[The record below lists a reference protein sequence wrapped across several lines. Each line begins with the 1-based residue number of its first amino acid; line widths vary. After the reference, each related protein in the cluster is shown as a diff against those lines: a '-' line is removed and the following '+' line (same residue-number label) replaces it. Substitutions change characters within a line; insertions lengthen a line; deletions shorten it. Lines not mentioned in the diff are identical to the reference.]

1 MKKILILAFLA
12 AAAAGAAAQS
22 PDDLLAKVDA
32 RRSIPDMSFVMQMT
46 SFDGDAQK
54 DSNTLWGF
62 VKTGAGQNKSLI
74 AFAEPASVKGRKM
87 LMDGSVVYLLF
98 PKTKNPIR
106 LSPLQILM
114 GEASNGDV
122 ARTGFAQD
130 YDATSLD
137 EVERDGVA
145 CYQFTLAVKEARKDS
160 SYKKVVLWVEK
171 TSLRLQYAEFYASAD
186 KLLKKTFYKEYGQA
200 EGKDVPMVL
209 DIYDAENSQKHT
221 VMTFKKIGR
230 KPVPDTV
237 FKRDYLENWTPEQ
250 PR

>member
-1 MKKILILAFLA
+1 MRKILIFAFIV
-12 AAAAGAAAQS
+12 AAAAGAAAQT
-22 PDDLLAKVDA
+22 PDEMLAKVDA
-32 RRSIPDMSFVMQMT
+32 QRNIPDMSFVMQMT
-46 SFDGDAQK
+46 SFDGDTQK

-122 ARTGFAQD
+122 ARTGFSQD
-130 YDATSLD
+130 YDVATLK
-137 EVERDGVA
+137 EAERDGVA
-145 CYQFTLAVKEARKDS
+145 SYQFTLTVKEARKDS

-171 TSLRLQYAEFYASAD
+171 ASLRLQYAEFFASGD

-209 DIYDAENSQKHT
+209 DIYDAENAQKHT

-237 FKRDYLENWTPEQ
+237 FRRDYLETWTPEQ
-250 PR
+250 PK

>member
-1 MKKILILAFLA
+1 
-12 AAAAGAAAQS
+12 
-22 PDDLLAKVDA
+22 
-32 RRSIPDMSFVMQMT
+32 
-46 SFDGDAQK
+46 
-54 DSNTLWGF
+54 
-62 VKTGAGQNKSLI
+62 
-74 AFAEPASVKGRKM
+74 M

-130 YDATSLD
+130 YDVATLKD
-137 EVERDGVA
+137 AERDGVA
-145 CYQFTLAVKEARKDS
+145 SYQFTLTVKEARKDS
-160 SYKKVVLWVEK
+160 SYRKVVLWVEK
-171 TSLRLQYAEFYASAD
+171 ASLRLQYAEFFASGD

-209 DIYDAENSQKHT
+209 DIYDAENAQKHT

-237 FKRDYLENWTPEQ
+237 FKRDYLETWTPEQ
-250 PR
+250 PK